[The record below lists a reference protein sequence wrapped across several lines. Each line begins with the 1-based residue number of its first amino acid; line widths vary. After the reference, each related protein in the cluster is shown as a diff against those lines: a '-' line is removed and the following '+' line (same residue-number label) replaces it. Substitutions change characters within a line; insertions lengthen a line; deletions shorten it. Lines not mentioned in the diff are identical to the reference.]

1 VYEIGDAFPG
11 HIDAAGS
18 ERDGPAPAL
27 PEAPV
32 TGPARREPRITTC
45 LALAACCRRAAAAS
59 SNVSRAA
66 EARAMAR

>member
-45 LALAACCRRAAAAS
+45 LAACCRRAAAAS